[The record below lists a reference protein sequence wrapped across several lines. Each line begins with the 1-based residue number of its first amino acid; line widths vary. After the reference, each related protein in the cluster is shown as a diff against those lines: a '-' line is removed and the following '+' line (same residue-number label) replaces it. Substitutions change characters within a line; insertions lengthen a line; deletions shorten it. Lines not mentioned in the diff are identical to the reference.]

1 MYEKDYV
8 VSFKNNEDSVGIGI
22 TLADAFQPPL
32 RHEID
37 GSFQ

>member
-1 MYEKDYV
+1 MYDEKDYV
-8 VSFKNNEDSVGIGI
+8 VSFKNNEDRR
-22 TLADAFQPPL
+22 TLLVLDAFQPP